1 MILPRKV
8 VQKDIVLVPPVAGRD
23 RPCGE
28 TDDLPILSYR
38 FIHGNRHHRQL
49 MPARNTL
56 ACGDGRGRAARQNGI
71 DRHHYVVCGGEA
83 DDTWS
88 TQFLALP
95 KCNHRLLRRNK
106 CDNLGRRTLFRLAF
120 SIGAAILL
128 KTPGHKRH
136 HSWEENMA
144 NRPSRRAL
152 LKTAALGSAATITAP
167 YISGVYAAG
176 TITMGCWDHWVP
188 GANKALDKLCK
199 KGGKKNKVEVH
210 IDYITS
216 QGEKDKLTAAAE
228 AQAGTGHDIMSHRD
242 WNIRIHAELLEP
254 LGEIAAAL
262 TQPYGPI
269 SPVAE
274 YLAKI
279 KGAWRGVPAASGS
292 QVKPCCSRLDL
303 YKEHAGI
310 DLREV
315 FPPDETKWDSAKVNS
330 WNWDAYLAAAEKLF
344 KAGYPVGLPMGQ
356 TSDSVDW
363 VGALF
368 NAHGVVMV
376 DAKDNIKIN
385 SDEIRAVLEYAKK
398 LMAVIPPDVYAWD
411 DAGNN
416 RWLISGKGSGI
427 MNPPSAWAV
436 AKRDN
441 FNVAENCWTHPVPRG
456 PKGRFVAERPQF
468 YGIWK
473 FSKSKQAAKDL

>member
-1 MILPRKV
+1 MFGSV
-8 VQKDIVLVPPVAGRD
+8 
-23 RPCGE
+23 
-28 TDDLPILSYR
+28 
-38 FIHGNRHHRQL
+38 
-49 MPARNTL
+49 
-56 ACGDGRGRAARQNGI
+56 
-71 DRHHYVVCGGEA
+71 
-83 DDTWS
+83 
-88 TQFLALP
+88 
-95 KCNHRLLRRNK
+95 
-106 CDNLGRRTLFRLAF
+106 
-120 SIGAAILL
+120 AAI
-128 KTPGHKRH
+128 
-136 HSWEENMA
+136 A
-144 NRPSRRAL
+144 
-152 LKTAALGSAATITAP
+152 AP
-167 YISGVYAAG
+167 YVKDSYAAG
-176 TITMGCWDHWVP
+176 SLALGVWDHWVP
-188 GANKALDKLCK
+188 GANKAFAALCNEW
-199 KGGKKNKVEVH
+199 GTKNNVEVR
-210 IDYITS
+210 IDFITS

-254 LGEIAAAL
+254 LDEIAAAL
-262 TQPYGPI
+262 IKQYGPI

-292 QVKPCCSRLDL
+292 QIKPCCSRFDL

-315 FPPDETKWDSAKVNS
+315 FPADESKWDSAKVDG

-368 NAHGVVMV
+368 NAYGVVMV

-385 SDEIRAVLEYAKK
+385 SDETRAVLEYAKK

-441 FNVAENCWTHPVPRG
+441 PKVAENCWTHPMPRG
-456 PKGRFVAERPQF
+456 PKGRFVGQLPQF
-468 YGIWK
+468 YGLWS
-473 FSKSKQAAKDL
+473 FSKNKAAAKDLLLFISQKPQVAKLVEASFGSICRPSGACTTSIPGRPSGRPLAPSTAIRHAPMSRPRSPARRRARRSARRSTTRPSTP

>member
-1 MILPRKV
+1 MVHPTFSRPHITRRSLLSSALVGSVAALAAPYV
-8 VQKDIVLVPPVAGRD
+8 KDSHAAG
-23 RPCGE
+23 
-28 TDDLPILSYR
+28 S
-38 FIHGNRHHRQL
+38 
-49 MPARNTL
+49 
-56 ACGDGRGRAARQNGI
+56 
-71 DRHHYVVCGGEA
+71 
-83 DDTWS
+83 
-88 TQFLALP
+88 LAL
-95 KCNHRLLRRNK
+95 
-106 CDNLGRRTLFRLAF
+106 
-120 SIGAAILL
+120 
-128 KTPGHKRH
+128 
-136 HSWEENMA
+136 
-144 NRPSRRAL
+144 
-152 LKTAALGSAATITAP
+152 
-167 YISGVYAAG
+167 GV
-176 TITMGCWDHWVP
+176 WDHWVP
-188 GANKALDKLCK
+188 GANKAFAALCNEW
-199 KGGKKNKVEVH
+199 GTKNNVEVR
-210 IDYITS
+210 IDFITS

-242 WNIRIHAELLEP
+242 WNIRVHAELLEP
-254 LGEIAAAL
+254 LDEIAAAL
-262 TQPYGPI
+262 IQQYGTI

-292 QVKPCCSRLDL
+292 QIKPCCSRFDL
-303 YKEHAGI
+303 YQEHAGI

-315 FPPDETKWDSAKVNS
+315 FPADESKWDSAKVDG

-368 NAHGVVMV
+368 NAYGVVMV

-385 SDEIRAVLEYAKK
+385 SDETRAVLEYVKK

-441 FNVAENCWTHPVPRG
+441 PKVAENCWTHPMPRG
-456 PKGRFVAERPQF
+456 PKGRFVGQLPQF
-468 YGIWK
+468 YGLWS
-473 FSKSKQAAKDL
+473 FSKNKAAAKDLLLFISQKPQVARLVEASFGFDLPSFRSMYDLDTWKTVGPPVGTVYGYPPRADEQTSIAGAPARSEVGAQIYNQAINTVMVAKFTQGGEKLDVVIKWAENELEGTLRS

>member
-1 MILPRKV
+1 MVHPTFSRPHITRRSLLSSA
-8 VQKDIVLVPPVAGRD
+8 LVGSV
-23 RPCGE
+23 
-28 TDDLPILSYR
+28 
-38 FIHGNRHHRQL
+38 
-49 MPARNTL
+49 
-56 ACGDGRGRAARQNGI
+56 
-71 DRHHYVVCGGEA
+71 
-83 DDTWS
+83 
-88 TQFLALP
+88 
-95 KCNHRLLRRNK
+95 
-106 CDNLGRRTLFRLAF
+106 
-120 SIGAAILL
+120 
-128 KTPGHKRH
+128 
-136 HSWEENMA
+136 
-144 NRPSRRAL
+144 
-152 LKTAALGSAATITAP
+152 AALAAP
-167 YISGVYAAG
+167 YVKDSYAAG
-176 TITMGCWDHWVP
+176 NLALGVWDHWVP
-188 GANKALDKLCK
+188 GANKAFAALCNEW
-199 KGGKKNKVEVH
+199 GTKNNVEVR
-210 IDYITS
+210 IDFITS

-242 WNIRIHAELLEP
+242 WNIRVHAELLEP
-254 LGEIAAAL
+254 LDEIAAAL
-262 TQPYGPI
+262 IQQYGTI

-292 QVKPCCSRLDL
+292 QIKPCCSRFDL

-315 FPPDETKWDSAKVNS
+315 FPADESKWDSAKLDG

-368 NAHGVVMV
+368 NAYGVVMV

-385 SDEIRAVLEYAKK
+385 SDETRAVLEYAKK

-441 FNVAENCWTHPVPRG
+441 PKVAENCWTHPMPRG
-456 PKGRFVAERPQF
+456 PKGRFVGQLPQF
-468 YGIWK
+468 YGLWS
-473 FSKSKQAAKDL
+473 FSKNKAAAKDLLLFISQKPQVARLVEASFGFDLPSFRSMYDLDTWKTVGPPIGTVYGYPPRADEQTSIAGAPARSEVGAQIYNQAINTVMVAKFTQGGEKLDAVIKWAENELEGTLRS

>member
-1 MILPRKV
+1 MVHPTFSRPHITRRSLLSSALVGSVAALAAPYV
-8 VQKDIVLVPPVAGRD
+8 KDSHAAG
-23 RPCGE
+23 
-28 TDDLPILSYR
+28 S
-38 FIHGNRHHRQL
+38 
-49 MPARNTL
+49 
-56 ACGDGRGRAARQNGI
+56 
-71 DRHHYVVCGGEA
+71 
-83 DDTWS
+83 
-88 TQFLALP
+88 LAL
-95 KCNHRLLRRNK
+95 
-106 CDNLGRRTLFRLAF
+106 
-120 SIGAAILL
+120 
-128 KTPGHKRH
+128 
-136 HSWEENMA
+136 
-144 NRPSRRAL
+144 
-152 LKTAALGSAATITAP
+152 
-167 YISGVYAAG
+167 GV
-176 TITMGCWDHWVP
+176 WDHWVP
-188 GANKALDKLCK
+188 GANKAFAALCNEW
-199 KGGKKNKVEVH
+199 GTKNNVEVR
-210 IDYITS
+210 IDFITS

-242 WNIRIHAELLEP
+242 WNIRVHAELLEP
-254 LGEIAAAL
+254 LDEIAAAL
-262 TQPYGPI
+262 IQQYGTI

-292 QVKPCCSRLDL
+292 QIKPCCSRFDL
-303 YKEHAGI
+303 YQEHAGI

-315 FPPDETKWDSAKVNS
+315 FPADESKWDSAKVDG

-368 NAHGVVMV
+368 NAYGVVMV

-385 SDEIRAVLEYAKK
+385 SDETRAVLEYAKK

-441 FNVAENCWTHPVPRG
+441 PKVAENCWTHPMPRG
-456 PKGRFVAERPQF
+456 PKGRFVGQLPQF
-468 YGIWK
+468 YGLWS
-473 FSKSKQAAKDL
+473 FSKNKAAAKDLLLFISQKPQVARLVEASFGFDLPSFRSMYDLDTWKTVGPPVGTVYGYPPRADEQTSIAGAPARSEVGAQIYNQAINTVMVAKFTQGGEKLDVVIKWAENELEGTLRS

>member
-1 MILPRKV
+1 MVHPTFSRPHITRRSLLSSALVGSVAALAAPYV
-8 VQKDIVLVPPVAGRD
+8 KDSHAAG
-23 RPCGE
+23 
-28 TDDLPILSYR
+28 S
-38 FIHGNRHHRQL
+38 
-49 MPARNTL
+49 
-56 ACGDGRGRAARQNGI
+56 
-71 DRHHYVVCGGEA
+71 
-83 DDTWS
+83 
-88 TQFLALP
+88 LAL
-95 KCNHRLLRRNK
+95 
-106 CDNLGRRTLFRLAF
+106 
-120 SIGAAILL
+120 
-128 KTPGHKRH
+128 
-136 HSWEENMA
+136 
-144 NRPSRRAL
+144 
-152 LKTAALGSAATITAP
+152 
-167 YISGVYAAG
+167 GV
-176 TITMGCWDHWVP
+176 WDHWVP
-188 GANKALDKLCK
+188 GANKAFAALCNEW
-199 KGGKKNKVEVH
+199 GTKNNVEVR
-210 IDYITS
+210 IDFITS

-242 WNIRIHAELLEP
+242 WNIRVHAELLEP
-254 LGEIAAAL
+254 LDEIAAAL
-262 TQPYGPI
+262 IQQYGTI

-292 QVKPCCSRLDL
+292 QIKPCCSRFDL

-315 FPPDETKWDSAKVNS
+315 FPADESKWDSVKVDG

-368 NAHGVVMV
+368 NAYGVVMV

-385 SDEIRAVLEYAKK
+385 SDETRAVLEYAKK
-398 LMAVIPPDVYAWD
+398 LMAAIPPDVYAWD

-441 FNVAENCWTHPVPRG
+441 PKVAENCWTHPMPRG
-456 PKGRFVAERPQF
+456 PKGRFVGQLPQF
-468 YGIWK
+468 YGLWS
-473 FSKSKQAAKDL
+473 FSKNKAAAKDLLLFISQKPQVARLVEASFGFDLPSFRSMYDLDTWKTVGPPIGTVYGYPPRADEQTSIAGAPARSEVGAQIYNQAINTVMVAKFTQGGEKLDAVIKWAENELEGTLRS

>member
-1 MILPRKV
+1 MAHPIFPRP
-8 VQKDIVLVPPVAGRD
+8 QTI
-23 RPCGE
+23 
-28 TDDLPILSYR
+28 
-38 FIHGNRHHRQL
+38 
-49 MPARNTL
+49 
-56 ACGDGRGRAARQNGI
+56 
-71 DRHHYVVCGGEA
+71 
-83 DDTWS
+83 
-88 TQFLALP
+88 
-95 KCNHRLLRRNK
+95 RR
-106 CDNLGRRTLFRLAF
+106 
-120 SIGAAILL
+120 SLL
-128 KTPGHKRH
+128 K
-136 HSWEENMA
+136 SA
-144 NRPSRRAL
+144 VF
-152 LKTAALGSAATITAP
+152 GSVVAIAAP
-167 YISGVYAAG
+167 YVKDSYAAG
-176 TITMGCWDHWVP
+176 SLALGVWDHWVP
-188 GANKALDKLCK
+188 GANNAFAALCNEW
-199 KGGKKNKVEVH
+199 GTKNNVEVR
-210 IDYITS
+210 IDFITS

-242 WNIRIHAELLEP
+242 WSIRTNAELLEP
-254 LGEIAAAL
+254 LDEIAAAL
-262 TQPYGPI
+262 IKQYGPI

-315 FPPDETKWDSAKVNS
+315 FPPDETKWDSAKVDS
-330 WNWDAYLAAAEKLF
+330 WNWDAYLASAEKLF

-368 NAHGVVMV
+368 DAHGVVMV

-385 SDEIRAVLEYAKK
+385 SDETRAVLEYAKK

-416 RWLISGKGSGI
+416 RWLISGRGSGI
-427 MNPPSAWAV
+427 MNSPSAWAV

-441 FNVAENCWTHPVPRG
+441 PKVSENCWTHPMPRG
-456 PKGRFVAERPQF
+456 PKGRFVGQLPQF
-468 YGIWK
+468 YGLWS
-473 FSKSKQAAKDL
+473 FSKNKAAAKDFLLFISQKPQVAKLVEASFGYDLPSFRSMYDLDTWKTVGPPLGTVYGYPPRADEQTSIAGAPARSEVGAQIYNQAINTVMVAKFTQGGEKLDAVIKWAENELQGTLRS